1 LAVVVEDHGG
11 LRLAAVNAAARAG
24 GVGPGLT
31 LADARALLPD
41 LEVLPAEPAA
51 EAAELALLADWCG
64 RYSPWTAVDEA
75 AQPSG
80 AGLWLDISGCAHL
93 FDGEAALLDDLT
105 ARIQGLGFAAQAA
118 LADTPGAA
126 WAVARFDQ
134 VEIVPPGRA
143 RQALAGLP
151 LAGLRLAPKV
161 VEALYRLGLRR
172 IGDLYGLPRGPLAAR
187 FGEDLVGRL
196 DRALGQAAE
205 PISPRLPVAP
215 LRERL
220 AFAEPIGRAED
231 IAAGLGRLLQPLMRR
246 LERQQLGARRLELN
260 LFHVDGGLSR
270 AAVGSSRPSRD
281 AAHLEHLFS
290 ERLEDLE
297 AGFGIDVMTLAAAAT
312 QPLAPAQL
320 GLERQPAGSGGV
332 ETATELG
339 PLVDRLG
346 NRLGRRRVI
355 RLAPRQSHLP
365 ERAWA
370 ARPALTPP
378 SPEEDEARSQSR
390 ARPLPPRP
398 LRLFPRPQA
407 ITATA
412 MVPDGPP
419 VQFRWR
425 RRLHHI
431 LRAEGPERI
440 APEWWDEQAV
450 IEDTVLETPWD
461 RATRDYFRVEDSQ
474 GGRFWLYREGLYGH
488 AEHCGPSP
496 QPDGPGWQPPRWYLH
511 GVFG

>member
-1 LAVVVEDHGG
+1 MAVVVEDHGA

-31 LADARALLPD
+31 LADARALVPG
-41 LEVLPAEPAA
+41 LEVLAAEPAA
-51 EAAELALLADWCG
+51 EAAELAALADWCG
-64 RYSPWTAVDEA
+64 RSSPWAAVDA
-75 AQPSG
+75 AVQPSG

-93 FDGEAALLDDLT
+93 FGGEAALLDDLG
-105 ARIQGLGFAAQAA
+105 ARIRGLGFAARAA

-126 WAVARFDQ
+126 WAVARFGTA
-134 VEIVPPGRA
+134 ESGPLVPPGRT
-143 RQALAGLP
+143 RQVLAGLP
-151 LAGLRLAPKV
+151 LSGLRLAPEV
-161 VEALYRLGLRR
+161 AEALYRLGLRR

-187 FGEDLVGRL
+187 FGESLVGRL

-231 IAAGLGRLLQPLMRR
+231 IAAGLGLLLQPLMRR

-260 LFHVDGGLSR
+260 LFHVDGKLSR

-281 AAHLEHLFS
+281 GAHFEHLFD
-290 ERLEDLE
+290 ERLEGLE
-297 AGFGIDVMTLAAAAT
+297 AGFGIDVMILAAAAT

-320 GLERQPAGSGGV
+320 GLERGTAGRTGRDQD
-332 ETATELG
+332 ETAAELG

-355 RLAPRQSHLP
+355 RLAPCQSHLP

-370 ARPALTPP
+370 ARPALAPA
-378 SPEEDEARSQSR
+378 SAEEDEARSQGR

-407 ITATA
+407 ISATA

-425 RRLHHI
+425 RQVHRV

-440 APEWWDEQAV
+440 APEWWHEQAV
-450 IEDTVLETPWD
+450 IENAVLETPWD

-474 GGRFWLYREGLYGH
+474 GGRFWLYREGLYG
-488 AEHCGPSP
+488 P

>member
-1 LAVVVEDHGG
+1 MVEDHGG
-11 LRLAAVNAAARAG
+11 LRLAAVNAAAREG
-24 GVGPGLT
+24 GAGPGLT
-31 LADARALLPD
+31 LADARALVPD

-93 FDGEAALLDDLT
+93 FGGEAALLDDLVG
-105 ARIQGLGFAAQAA
+105 RIRGLGFAARAA

-126 WAVARFDQ
+126 WAVARFGP
-134 VEIVPPGRA
+134 EEEPLLPPGRA
-143 RQALAGLP
+143 RQVLAGLP
-151 LAGLRLAPKV
+151 LSALRLAPKV
-161 VEALYRLGLRR
+161 TEALYRLGLRR
-172 IGDLYGLPRGPLAAR
+172 IGDLYGLPRAPLAAR
-187 FGEDLVGRL
+187 FGEGLVGRL

-231 IAAGLGRLLQPLMRR
+231 VAAGLGRLLPPLMRR
-246 LERQQLGARRLELN
+246 LERQQLGARRLELS
-260 LFHVDGGLSR
+260 LFHVDGGVSR

-281 AAHLEHLFS
+281 AAHLEQLFG

-312 QPLAPAQL
+312 QPLGPAQL
-320 GLERQPAGSGGV
+320 GLERGQA
-332 ETATELG
+332 TAATAADALG

-355 RLAPRQSHLP
+355 RMAARQSHLP

-370 ARPALTPP
+370 ARPALAPA
-378 SPEEDEARSQSR
+378 SPEEEEAHSQSR
-390 ARPLPPRP
+390 TRPLPPRP

-425 RRLHHI
+425 RRLHHV

-440 APEWWDEQAV
+440 APEWWDAQAV
-450 IEDTVLETPWD
+450 IENAVLETPWD

-474 GGRFWLYREGLYGH
+474 GGRFWLYREGLYGPGGH
-488 AEHCGPSP
+488 GGPSP
-496 QPDGPGWQPPRWYLH
+496 QPDGPDWQPPRWYLH
-511 GVFG
+511 GIFG